1 MRKLTT
7 TLAALATITLVGLAP
22 PFGGIARAQESRGGG
37 GAVSAQMVAELQQ
50 FSAENTS
57 LKAENATLKQQL
69 AAVQKERDGLKKGQ
83 QSTESRMKS
92 SQAAL
97 ARSTAADTS
106 DQQKI
111 AAMQASTQQL
121 IAKFRELVETLRKSE
136 VEAASAKQTLAMRQ
150 QDLKVCSDRNQA
162 LYKLDEDV
170 LTHFERQ
177 GFWTRL
183 ASDEPFTRIER
194 VRLENFADESRE
206 GAQDQ
211 KYTPPAGA
219 IPGN

>member
-1 MRKLTT
+1 MRNLT
-7 TLAALATITLVGLAP
+7 TLAVLATATLAGFASLTAEVAH
-22 PFGGIARAQESRGGG
+22 AQESRGGG
-37 GAVSAQMVAELQQ
+37 AASAQMVAELQQ
-50 FSAENTS
+50 LSAESTS
-57 LKAENATLKQQL
+57 LKAQNAQLKQQL
-69 AAVQKERDGLKKGQ
+69 AAAQKERDALQKGTQATGL
-83 QSTESRMKS
+83 RMKS

-97 ARSTAADTS
+97 ARSTAEAAG

-111 AAMQASTQQL
+111 AQLQASTQQL
-121 IAKFRELVETLRKSE
+121 IAKFRELVVTLRKSE
-136 VEAASAKQTLAMRQ
+136 IEAASAKQTLAMRQ

-162 LYKLDEDV
+162 LYKLDNDV

-177 GFWTRL
+177 GFLTRL

-211 KYTPPAGA
+211 KYPSP
-219 IPGN
+219 

>member
-7 TLAALATITLVGLAP
+7 LAVLAAAILAGVASLTTEVAHG
-22 PFGGIARAQESRGGG
+22 QESRGGG
-37 GAVSAQMVAELQQ
+37 GAASAQLVAELQQ
-50 FSAENTS
+50 VSAESTS
-57 LKAENATLKQQL
+57 LKAENEQLKQQL
-69 AAVQKERDGLKKGQ
+69 AALQKERDDLKKGR
-83 QSTESRMKS
+83 QSSEAKMRS

-121 IAKFRELVETLRKSE
+121 VAKFRELVETLRKSE
-136 VEAASAKQTLAMRQ
+136 IAAASAKQTLAMRQ

-194 VRLENFADESRE
+194 VRLENFADESRAA
-206 GAQDQ
+206 AQDH

-219 IPGN
+219 IPRS